1 MRPGK
6 RVFVRVDF
14 NVPLEDGVITD
25 DTRIRAALPT
35 IRLLIHQGARVMLAS
50 HLGRPDGMVVDHLRM
65 RPVAQRL
72 ERLLGQAVYVTN
84 DCIGD
89 QVSEAVGRLRP
100 GEVLLLENLRFHAE
114 EEANKPAFAVAL
126 AANADA
132 YVNDAFGTAHRA
144 HASTVGVPMLLPA
157 YAGLLMEREI
167 DLAVAPPRLARSAL
181 HRHPRWRQDLRQF
194 G

>member
-1 MRPGK
+1 M
-6 RVFVRVDF
+6 
-14 NVPLEDGVITD
+14 ITD

-35 IRLLIHQGARVMLAS
+35 IKLLLRQGARVILAS

-65 RPVAQRL
+65 TPVAQRL
-72 ERLLGQAVYVTN
+72 ERLLGQAVYITN
-84 DCIGD
+84 DCIGS
-89 QVSEAVGRLRP
+89 QVSDAVEHLRR
-100 GEVLLLENLRFHAE
+100 GEILLLEDLRFHAE
-114 EEANKPAFAVAL
+114 EESNDPAFAAAL

-157 YAGLLMEREI
+157 YAGLLMEREVTA
-167 DLAVAPPRLARSAL
+167 LSSLLEAPRRHSSPSSGARRS
-181 HRHPRWRQDLRQF
+181 PTSS